1 MKELN
6 AKAQR
11 SKDSLYVQEFK
22 SSGVCIVIGYD
33 AGLFLL
39 WGLVL
44 LVCEVWAR
52 IDHELHPRR

>member
-1 MKELN
+1 MN
-6 AKAQR
+6 
-11 SKDSLYVQEFK
+11 
-22 SSGVCIVIGYD
+22 GYD

-52 IDHELHPRR
+52 IDHELHPRG